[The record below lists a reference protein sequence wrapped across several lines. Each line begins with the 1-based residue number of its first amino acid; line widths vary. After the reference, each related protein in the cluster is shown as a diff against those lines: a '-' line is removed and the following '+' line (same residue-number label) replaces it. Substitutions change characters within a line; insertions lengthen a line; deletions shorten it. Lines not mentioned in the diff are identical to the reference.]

1 MKPNLRVLNCLI
13 PRNTRL
19 KSSQLEETVSFLP
32 SNSIN
37 KIDFKVEA
45 SKENDRFVIS
55 FGEIS
60 ALTD

>member
-1 MKPNLRVLNCLI
+1 MKPNLRVLDCLI

-32 SNSIN
+32 SNPIN

-45 SKENDRFVIS
+45 SKENGKFVIS
-55 FGEIS
+55 FEDIS
-60 ALTD
+60 ALTN